1 MKQNIH
7 PDYLDMVVTCA
18 CGNTFTVGGSRPAL
32 HVDVCSKCHPFIT
45 GTQKFIDAMGRVDKF
60 IAKRQAA
67 SGYVKRD
74 KKAKDAADNAP
85 KSLKEMLDAKK
96 KVEAKAEKVEA
107 VEVTTESEL

>member
-7 PDYLDMVVTCA
+7 PDYVDMVVTCA
-18 CGNTFTVGGSRPAL
+18 CGNTFTVGGSRAAL

-67 SGYVKRD
+67 AGYVKKD
-74 KKAKDAADNAP
+74 KKTKDAVDKSP

-96 KVEAKAEKVEA
+96 KVEAKAAAVEA
-107 VEVTTESEL
+107 PAVVAE

>member
-7 PDYLDMVVTCA
+7 PDYVPMTVSCA
-18 CGNTFTVGGSRPAL
+18 CGNSFVVGGSKAAL
-32 HVDVCSKCHPFIT
+32 HVDVCNKCHPFIT

-67 SGYVKRD
+67 AGYTKKD
-74 KKAKDAADNAP
+74 KKSKDQADKTP

-96 KVEAKAEKVEA
+96 EAEA
-107 VEVTTESEL
+107 VVAVSE